1 MANNVDKAMDAV
13 QFALDAAMEQL
24 MAARRAA
31 DLVSAAQ
38 MEGRDMTDEELDI
51 AANARRAAV
60 QRFKEVAQLEET

>member
-38 MEGRDMTDEELDI
+38 TEGRDMTDEELDI